1 MIFIDEEDVR
11 HVLGYKELVEEN
23 EIDLL
28 VMYTKDEE
36 QLAMHGIAYPLAVEL
51 RSTPLL
57 ML

>member
-1 MIFIDEEDVR
+1 MIFIGEEDVR

-51 RSTPLL
+51 RATPLL